1 MLETISKGFR
11 TVKHRFQGKRE
22 LTEENIDEALRD
34 IRVSLLEADVDFKV
48 VRQFVAAVKEKA
60 VGEVVR
66 VVASKDGQK
75 IKVNPGDHFINLCH
89 QELGNLM
96 GPVDTSLKYSAGVTK
111 IMMVGLQGS
120 GKTTTAGKLARY
132 LVEKGRKPLLVAADI
147 YRPAAVEQLKV
158 LGRRLD
164 VPVYHEDGQTPPHI
178 CQAAVDY
185 ARAKGR
191 DVVIFDTAGRLA
203 IDDTLMNEL
212 EDIKR
217 RTRPDN
223 ILLVVDSMIGQ
234 DAVRTAK
241 TFDERI
247 GLSGF
252 IMTKLDGDARGGA
265 AVSIKAVT
273 GKPIKFLGMGEGSEA
288 LEEFRPEGLAGRIMG
303 FGDVV
308 GLMSDFQK
316 VVDEETAEADA
327 RKLLSGKFNMWD
339 FLEQIR
345 TIRKMGPLKDLLDK
359 LPFFADSLPEG
370 FQIDDKALTRIEAMI
385 QSMTKSERDKPDII
399 EKQPRRALR
408 IGKGCGVPAQEIVEL
423 VTRFKAMR
431 KIMQAIGSP
440 GGGGLLSRLPGFK
453 QMAQMQQLKNMD
465 LGSMLGDMG
474 GGGGMPG
481 MGGMG
486 GFPGMGGMGG
496 MGGFPG
502 MGGGMPTPEMIRE
515 MLPGLPKGYLPP
527 GTPGGARKSTVATEA
542 KKVAERKKQKAAKA
556 SRKQQ
561 RKKK

>member
-48 VRQFVAAVKEKA
+48 VRQFIAAVKEKA

-66 VVASKDGQK
+66 VEVKAGSGEK

-89 QELGNLM
+89 QELQGLM
-96 GPVDTSLKYSAGVTK
+96 GPVDTTLKFGAGVTK

-120 GKTTTAGKLARY
+120 GKTTTTGKLARM

-147 YRPAAVEQLKV
+147 YRPAAVDQLKV
-158 LGRRLD
+158 LGQRLNI
-164 VPVYHEDGQTPPHI
+164 PVYHEPNQSPPHI
-178 CQAAVDY
+178 CQAAVDF

-191 DVVIFDTAGRLA
+191 DIVIFDTAGRLA
-203 IDDTLMNEL
+203 IDEALMGEL
-212 EDIKR
+212 DEIKK

-247 GLSGF
+247 GISGF

-265 AVSIKAVT
+265 ALSIKAVT
-273 GKPIKFLGMGEGSEA
+273 GKPIKFLGMGEGLEA

-316 VVDEETAEADA
+316 VVDEETAEEIQNRA
-327 RKLLSGKFNMWD
+327 RDHIARGHRGHD
-339 FLEQIR
+339 
-345 TIRKMGPLKDLLDK
+345 
-359 LPFFADSLPEG
+359 
-370 FQIDDKALTRIEAMI
+370 
-385 QSMTKSERDKPDII
+385 
-399 EKQPRRALR
+399 
-408 IGKGCGVPAQEIVEL
+408 
-423 VTRFKAMR
+423 
-431 KIMQAIGSP
+431 
-440 GGGGLLSRLPGFK
+440 
-453 QMAQMQQLKNMD
+453 
-465 LGSMLGDMG
+465 
-474 GGGGMPG
+474 
-481 MGGMG
+481 
-486 GFPGMGGMGG
+486 
-496 MGGFPG
+496 
-502 MGGGMPTPEMIRE
+502 
-515 MLPGLPKGYLPP
+515 
-527 GTPGGARKSTVATEA
+527 GGARARRSRRGRHACGRREVRCVHHMGWACESVAG
-542 KKVAERKKQKAAKA
+542 R
-556 SRKQQ
+556 
-561 RKKK
+561 